1 MSELLAADYAWQHP
15 DPAAIRAA
23 GFTAVIRYVSTDP
36 TKDISPAEAQQL
48 HAAELGVGLV
58 YETTAQRAYGSSAAG
73 TQDGAAMRARLH
85 LLAAPAGTPALVNIG
100 DWAVLPSQVAAIESY
115 YAAYREQLAEY
126 QPGAGGY
133 GTAGIITY
141 LAASY
146 PHDIWWQNA
155 IDDLGKSGAVVSQA
169 ASIYQRVRPTA
180 IIPGGGYDEN
190 AYGFGPRPVIDW
202 WGPGTPIQP
211 APPPTPS
218 ADWWPRMPEIS
229 QGSSGAAVRTLQGLL
244 VARYFHIGTTG
255 QAGDGIDGS
264 FGPLV
269 NAAVRTFQGQ
279 HGLTADGIVGPQTWP
294 ALAGVS

>member
-1 MSELLAADYAWQHP
+1 MSELLAADYAWHHP

-23 GFTAVIRYVSTDP
+23 GYTAVIRYVSTDP
-36 TKDISPAEAQQL
+36 AKDLTPQEASAL
-48 HAAELGVGLV
+48 HAAQLGVGLV

-73 TQDGAAMRARLH
+73 QQDGAAMLARLRE
-85 LLAAPAGTPALVNIG
+85 LGAPAATPALVNIG
-100 DWAVLPSQVAAIESY
+100 DWAVLPQQVGAIESY
-115 YAAYREQLAEY
+115 YAAYREQLAEH

-155 IDDLGKSGAVVSQA
+155 IDDLGKSGSVVSQA
-169 ASIYQRVRPTA
+169 ASIYQRIRPLAA
-180 IIPGGGYDEN
+180 IAGGQYDEN
-190 AYGFGPRPVIDW
+190 VYGFGPRPSPDW
-202 WGPGTPIQP
+202 WGPGTPVQP
-211 APPPTPS
+211 APQPAPS

-244 VARYFHIGTTG
+244 VARYFHIGTSG

-264 FGPLV
+264 FGPLC

-279 HGLTADGIVGPQTWP
+279 HGLRADGIVGAQTWP